1 MSKIATKQK
10 RRNWNSKSLQF
21 EDYAFAVS
29 TNRGRWES
37 PSHTWHRR
45 LVLDCLAWEIEREFV
60 RCKKQPFVIAR
71 KNWIEEIQQY
81 HKPKPRDRQPL
92 NEVLEL
98 EQAIEVIKQQPQF
111 PLSTFHVFEI
121 EHQEGVEITV
131 QRFRNWLVKKST
143 VRGKQK
149 GRRFI
154 CANGA
159 GAFSWQASSGRRDVP
174 RALLRAACG
183 RGRGHGLDADMARLR
198 TGHGPGSGTDCPW
211 LRTSA
216 RPFGRTDCGFTAT
229 VSRTQK
235 PRFDEE

>member
-1 MSKIATKQK
+1 VSKIATKQK

-81 HKPKPRDRQPL
+81 HKPKPRDWQPL

-174 RALLRAACG
+174 RALLRALAVRRLKLAAYTRQNAAEQALQMNDPLLG
-183 RGRGHGLDADMARLR
+183 RDQWKDLPKKADAEIVKYERNR
-198 TGHGPGSGTDCPW
+198 TIEKELLG
-211 LRTSA
+211 
-216 RPFGRTDCGFTAT
+216 
-229 VSRTQK
+229 
-235 PRFDEE
+235 